1 MNARTVLY
9 VEDDED
15 DKELTLIHFREAGFD
30 PEVVWTRN
38 GEEALDFLRRGLRGE
53 APLPGLILADL
64 KMPKMN
70 GLELLAQ
77 VRANALWARIPFA
90 FMTSSGDHRDK
101 AQAERLG
108 VTLYLEKPF
117 SAEQYRSVV
126 ERLQG
131 ALRALQPSSKAPP
144 AGG

>member
-1 MNARTVLY
+1 MNDRAVLY

-30 PEVVWTRN
+30 PKVVWTRN
-38 GEEALDFLRRGLRGE
+38 GEEALEHLRRGLRGE

-90 FMTSSGDHRDK
+90 FMTSSGDHRDRTQ
-101 AQAERLG
+101 AQRLG
-108 VTLYLEKPF
+108 VTVYLEKPY
-117 SAEQYRSVV
+117 SAAEYKKVV
-126 ERLQG
+126 D
-131 ALRALQPSSKAPP
+131 ALQDAMGQPQP
-144 AGG
+144 